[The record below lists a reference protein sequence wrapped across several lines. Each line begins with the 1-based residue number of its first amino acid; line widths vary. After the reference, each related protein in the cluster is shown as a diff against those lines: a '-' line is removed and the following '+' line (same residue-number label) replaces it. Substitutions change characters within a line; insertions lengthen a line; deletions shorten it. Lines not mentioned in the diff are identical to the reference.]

1 MDHHTYEEWQPSSS
15 IENRISCS
23 KARLAVVADALVN
36 GGEWLS
42 PNAKRVNEKIS
53 EIEETVEIHERDEII
68 GLVYI
73 KTTSIRRKN
82 QET

>member
-1 MDHHTYEEWQPSSS
+1 MDSTYEEWQPSSS

-23 KARLAVVADALVN
+23 KARRAVADALVN

-53 EIEETVEIHERDEII
+53 EIEETVEIH
-68 GLVYI
+68 GAG
-73 KTTSIRRKN
+73 
-82 QET
+82 